1 MIGNGGVGGGAG
13 PPRPALAAALA
24 GSCSANPGRQGPS
37 RRAPPRRADAESPN
51 FVPKW
56 AILCLLA
63 PLTGP
68 RSKHPCP
75 RRPRRRR

>member
-56 AILCLLA
+56 RFCVC
-63 PLTGP
+63 
-68 RSKHPCP
+68 S
-75 RRPRRRR
+75 RR